1 MNTLAVNA
9 VATFGSVFVG
19 VIVYV
24 AALILVRGLLE
35 EDMARIPFI
44 GSLSIRFLRR
54 IGIFRSVEGAKG

>member
-1 MNTLAVNA
+1 MRTLAVNA
-9 VATFGSVFVG
+9 VATFGSVLIGG
-19 VIVYV
+19 VVYI
-24 AALILVRGLLE
+24 AALIFVRGLRE